1 MFEVYPGYFKQYCN
15 TKIVCVQTEIWRS
28 ECKFMICCNNRKV
41 LLPVQ
46 NGLKLW
52 SCDLVA
58 GMFGSGCDKQ
68 VSRLT
73 MMILFLWT
81 SLGEW
86 ITNSWQIV
94 QLLLSCV
101 LCLHIICYSVPPSS
115 ILVVFILL
123 ILVTIYNVMS
133 TALSATIHT
142 SAYHSPEV
150 CCVNFLHPHVLKT
163 INFEG
168 KLPLSDF
175 LFPVEQKVTISEC
188 VKLAIVWR
196 KTVNGQLILIMLLE
210 RPGLCCVF

>member
-1 MFEVYPGYFKQYCN
+1 
-15 TKIVCVQTEIWRS
+15 
-28 ECKFMICCNNRKV
+28 MICCNNRKV
-41 LLPVQ
+41 LLPLQ
-46 NGLKLW
+46 KGLKLW

-94 QLLLSCV
+94 QLLLSWCPV
-101 LCLHIICYSVPPSS
+101 SAHNLLQRASFINPGCIYI
-115 ILVVFILL
+115 ILL

-133 TALSATIHT
+133 TALSATINT
-142 SAYHSPEV
+142 SAYLYPEV
-150 CCVNFLHPHVLKT
+150 GCVNFLHPHVLKT

-196 KTVNGQLILIMLLE
+196 KKVNGQLILIMLLE
-210 RPGLCCVF
+210 RLGLGWPVCSRMWDMSDQTREMVCSTTVMD